1 MPVPFILCRNKTT
14 DAVAEIPETALRHLA
29 NWVPLSD
36 EERAAAAAQ
45 DATADTPRTADDS
58 AGSGADAAPETRPA
72 PAVAGKSKAAKAIT
86 SSKEG

>member
-1 MPVPFILCRNKTT
+1 MPVPLIPCRNQATG
-14 DAVAEIPETALRHLA
+14 AVAEIPETALRHLA

-36 EERAAAAAQ
+36 EERAAAAQ
-45 DATADTPRTADDS
+45 DAAADIPRTADDS

-72 PAVAGKSKAAKAIT
+72 PAVAGKSKATKAT